1 MAFDGLDISEIT
13 EAHITALI
21 GTLESRDLDFKQQ
34 EYGRADQDKKEFAAD
49 VSAFA
54 NTIGGHLLI
63 GVAEENG
70 AASTTPGITGDID
83 TEIQRLESIAL
94 TGIQPRI
101 IGLQMRAVPMAA
113 GNSVLV
119 IRIPK
124 SWNSPHR
131 VTLQGVNRFYLRA
144 GSRRYEPDVDELRQ
158 LFEGGRTLSQRI
170 RDFHNERIAKIVGH
184 DTPVPTDNSSA
195 LVMHVIP
202 YAAFLGGTM
211 LDTPTLSGA
220 ANRFYP
226 MAATGMNRRVN
237 LEGIVTYTGTAAP
250 HPAYT
255 QVWRN
260 GCIEAVRGLLVVEGR
275 TNGVKAVVLNELT
288 RKLLGGIDQYLKGL
302 AHLGFQPPFA
312 VLVTLIGA
320 KGAILHVGN
329 TYFDEQEQFD
339 RDILTPSEIIID
351 KIPTTDAEM
360 QDILDPILHQIA
372 NAAGYDAAPG
382 I

>member
-13 EAHITALI
+13 EAHIAALM
-21 GTLESRDLDFKQQ
+21 GMLESRDLDFKQQ

-63 GVAEENG
+63 GVAEDNG
-70 AASTTPGITGDID
+70 AAATTPGIAGDID
-83 TEIQRLESIAL
+83 AEIQRLESIAL

-158 LFEGGRTLSQRI
+158 LFESGPSLARRI
-170 RDFHNERIAKIVGH
+170 RDFHSERIAKIVAD
-184 DTPVPTDNSSA
+184 DTPVQTRNNSA

-202 YAAFLGGTM
+202 YSAFLAGTL
-211 LDTPTLSGA
+211 LDTPTLSA
-220 ANRFYP
+220 AGNQFFP
-226 MAATGMNRRVN
+226 MAATGMNRRTN
-237 LEGIVTYTGTAAP
+237 LEGIVTYTGTAP

-260 GCIEAVRGLLVVEGR
+260 GCVEAVRGSLVLEG
-275 TNGVKAVVLNELT
+275 NGVKRVIFNNLV
-288 RKLLGGIDQYLKGL
+288 RQLLGGADQYLRGL
-302 AHLGFQPPFA
+302 ALLGYQPPFA
-312 VLVTLIGA
+312 VFVTLIGA
-320 KGAILHVGN
+320 KGAILHVSD
-329 TYFDEQEQFD
+329 TYFDEQEPFD
-339 RDILTPSEIIID
+339 RDILIPNEIIIEQV
-351 KIPTTDAEM
+351 PANNTQM
-360 QDILDPILHQIA
+360 QNVLDPILHQIA

>member
-13 EAHITALI
+13 EAHITALM

-54 NTIGGHLLI
+54 NTIGGYLLI
-63 GVAEENG
+63 GVAEDNG
-70 AASTTPGITGDID
+70 AAATTPGITGDID
-83 TEIQRLESIAL
+83 AEIQRLESIAL

-158 LFEGGRTLSQRI
+158 LFENGPSLAKRI
-170 RDFHNERIAKIVGH
+170 RDFHSERIAKIVAE
-184 DTPVPTDNSSA
+184 DTPVQTRNNSA

-202 YAAFLGGTM
+202 YSAFLAGTL
-211 LDTPTLSGA
+211 LDTPTLSA
-220 ANRFYP
+220 AGNQFYP
-226 MAATGMNRRVN
+226 MGATGMNRRTN

-250 HPAYT
+250 YPAYT
-255 QVWRN
+255 QIWRN
-260 GCIEAVRGLLVVEGR
+260 GCIEAVRGSLVVE
-275 TNGVKAVVLNELT
+275 NGTT
-288 RKLLGGIDQYLKGL
+288 RGVSFDRIQRQLLGGIDQYLKSLTRL
-302 AHLGFQPPFA
+302 AFQPPFA
-312 VLVTLIGA
+312 VFVTLLGA
-320 KGAILHVGN
+320 KGAILHVAN
-329 TYFDEQEQFD
+329 TYFDEQEPFD
-339 RDILTPSEIIID
+339 RDVLIPNEIIIE
-351 KIPTTDAEM
+351 KIPANDAEM
-360 QDILDPILHQIA
+360 QDVLDSILHQIA